1 MSIRGEKTMWIENN
15 IFREDM
21 QNVAEAGYI
30 PWKKLQDKT
39 ILITGATGLIEFN
52 LVSALAYVALYRDI
66 ALKIIALVR
75 DEEQAENRFHEILE
89 AGAPLRF
96 LVGDLNHI
104 PPIEEKIDYIIHG
117 GSPTAS
123 QYFAEHPVETI
134 ITNLNGATNLLELAR
149 KNQSEGFLFLSSME
163 VYGGIHCREKID
175 EQHASFVDTMV
186 PRSSYPEVKRM
197 VESLCACYA
206 DEYGVLAKSIRLTQT
221 FGAGIRKSDNRV
233 FAQFVHAAMNHEDI
247 VMFTQGGTERS
258 YLYTADA
265 VSDIL
270 TVLLKGNAGEAYNEA
285 NEQAYCSIRQMAETV
300 ADLDLIKAN
309 YGGPV
314 SVVIDESK
322 NDGKTYPPELYM
334 NLDTKKYRNW
344 AGRHGLDW
352 KICLPE

>member
-21 QNVAEAGYI
+21 QNIARASYI
-30 PWKKLQDKT
+30 PWGKLQHKT
-39 ILITGATGLIEFN
+39 VLITGATGLIGFN
-52 LVSALAYVALYRDI
+52 LVSALAYVALYKDI

-75 DEEQAENRFHEILE
+75 DEEQAKKWFHEILT
-89 AGAPLRF
+89 AGASLSF

-123 QYFAEHPVETI
+123 RYFAEHPVETI
-134 ITNLNGATNLLELAR
+134 MTNLNGATNLLELAR

-163 VYGGIHCREKID
+163 VYGGIHCREKVD
-175 EQHASFVDTMV
+175 EKHANLVDTMA

-206 DEYGVLAKSIRLTQT
+206 DEYGVPAKSIRLTQT

-233 FAQFVHAAMNHEDI
+233 FAQFVHTAMNHEDI

-265 VSDIL
+265 VNAIF
-270 TVLLKGNAGEAYNEA
+270 TVLLKGEAGEAYNAA
-285 NEQAYCSIRQMAETV
+285 NEQAYCSIKEMAETV
-300 ADLDLIKAN
+300 ANLDIIKAK

-344 AGRHGLDW
+344 AGKHRLGW